1 MGNRKNVLETSTL
14 LKSISKKGAVVLN
27 MYNDRYRKFLTN
39 VLILESLNIKNKA
52 VLVFTL
58 NQAKEDLIHNL
69 LSTKAGVST
78 LKRNLQDYDW
88 VKIAEATEKFK
99 DISIGITDE
108 CITVDDIVITIS
120 NYIENNSEELIFV
133 LIDNLEKI
141 ESETCID
148 MVVKELNFF
157 AIHNNISLIILK

>member
-108 CITVDDIVITIS
+108 CVTVDDIVITIS

-141 ESETCID
+141 ESETSID
-148 MVVKELNFF
+148 MIVKDLNIF
-157 AIHNNISLIILK
+157 AIKNKLSIIILK